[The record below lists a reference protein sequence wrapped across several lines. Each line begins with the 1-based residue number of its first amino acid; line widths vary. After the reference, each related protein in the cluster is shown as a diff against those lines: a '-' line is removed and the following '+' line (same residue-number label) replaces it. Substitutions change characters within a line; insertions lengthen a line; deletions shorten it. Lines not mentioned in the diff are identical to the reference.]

1 MLNFI
6 KKIFNRN
13 PFRPRRGKVV
23 VVLDPNDININLYDK
38 NKTYEKYVSIS
49 NIIEELDFCM
59 QHTKAGEVI
68 LDRYIPENI
77 WLTNKDVK
85 YIDDK
90 YMWILNKEHFTKR
103 FMEIVW
109 EKAFN
114 YFSVWPDNF
123 EVSVKLKLIYSNG
136 EESTLSIESKKGDHN
151 LLIHHGI
158 KHTYDWI
165 NEK

>member
-23 VVLDPNDININLYDK
+23 VILDPNDINVTLYDK
-38 NKTYEKYVSIS
+38 NKTYKKYLSIN
-49 NIIEELDFCM
+49 NIIDELNFCM
-59 QHTKAGEVI
+59 LHTKAGEVI

-77 WLTNKDVK
+77 RLTNKDVK
-85 YIDDK
+85 YVDDK
-90 YMWILNKEHFTKR
+90 YVWILNKEHFTKR
-103 FMEIVW
+103 FMGIVW

-123 EVSVKLKLIYSNG
+123 EVRIKLRLIYPDGS
-136 EESTLSIESKKGDHN
+136 ESVLYIESKKRRS
-151 LLIHHGI
+151 
-158 KHTYDWI
+158 
-165 NEK
+165 